1 MEVTKMKKMK
11 LSAALMISAGMLA
24 FCACGGKSTS
34 ETAAPAAKAA
44 ATAAPETT
52 AAPDTAAAPGTTAAP
67 DTTAAAEADTKW
79 PERAVS
85 IIVGA
90 NPGGGQDAS
99 ARLYAKYLSKY
110 TGQAFTV
117 TNISGGSGSIASS
130 QAKDSK
136 PDGYTILMS
145 HEALENNKASGTVD
159 FDYTSFDIG
168 GIGLTSKSQALI
180 TNGKKFKT
188 MDEMIEYAK
197 ANPGDII
204 AGTEWGGSSHQNLL
218 SVEACLGID
227 LDIVDGGTVGERTA
241 AMAGGHMDLQIASI
255 GNVADYIKT
264 GEFIPLIMFNDSV
277 IDTYSEY
284 PCSTDYGIDYVY
296 DKFYGLFLPKG
307 TDPAII
313 AKCNS
318 LVEQMV
324 ADPEFIAEAEALEL
338 IPGVIEDPETYLD
351 NALAHLIEYNKKYVI
366 Q

>member
-1 MEVTKMKKMK
+1 MRKAMKI
-11 LSAALMISAGMLA
+11 SAALLILTMLPTL
-24 FCACGGKSTS
+24 CACGGKTT
-34 ETAAPAAKAA
+34 TAQSK
-44 ATAAPETT
+44 APETT
-52 AAPDTAAAPGTTAAP
+52 AQASAAPAATEAP
-67 DTTAAAEADTKW
+67 ASAASEAPAGAAAETAW

-99 ARLYAKYLSKY
+99 ARLYAKYLTKY

-168 GIGLTSKSQALI
+168 GIALTSKSQALI

-188 MDEMIEYAK
+188 MEEMIEYAK
-197 ANPGDII
+197 ANPGKVI

-218 SVEACLGID
+218 SVEACLDID
-227 LDIVDGGTVGERTA
+227 LDIVDGGAVGERTA
-241 AMAGGHMDLQIASI
+241 AMAGGHMDLQVASV

-264 GEFIPLIMFNDSV
+264 GEFVVLVMFNDSV
-277 IDTYSEY
+277 IDAYSQY
-284 PCSTDYGIDYVY
+284 PCAADYNIDYVY
-296 DKFYGLFLPKG
+296 DKFYGLFFPQG
-307 TDPAII
+307 TDPAIL
-313 AKCNS
+313 AKCHD
-318 LVEQMV
+318 LVAQM
-324 ADPEFIAEAEALEL
+324 ADDPEFIAEAETLGL
-338 IPGVIEDPETYLD
+338 IPGVIEDEKTYLD
-351 NALAHLIEYNKKYVI
+351 TTLKHLIEYNQKYVI
-366 Q
+366 E

>member
-1 MEVTKMKKMK
+1 MRKTMKI
-11 LSAALMISAGMLA
+11 SAALLILA
-24 FCACGGKSTS
+24 MVPALCACQGK
-34 ETAAPAAKAA
+34 
-44 ATAAPETT
+44 TAAPETKAAETKAAETKAADSKAPEST
-52 AAPDTAAAPGTTAAP
+52 AAVSESAV
-67 DTTAAAEADTKW
+67 AETKW

-145 HEALENNKASGTVD
+145 HEAIENNKASGTVD

-168 GIGLTSKSQALI
+168 GIALTSKSQALI

-218 SVEACLGID
+218 SVEECLGID
-227 LDIVDGGTVGERTA
+227 LDIVDGGAVGERTA
-241 AMAGGHMDLQIASI
+241 AMAGGHMDLQVASI
-255 GNVADYIKT
+255 GNVADYIKK
-264 GEFIPLIMFNDSV
+264 GEFTALIMFNDSV
-277 IDTYSEY
+277 IDAYSEY
-284 PCSTDYGIDYVY
+284 PCATDYGIDYVY
-296 DKFYGLFLPKG
+296 NKFYGLFFPKG
-307 TDPAII
+307 TDPAIL
-313 AKCNS
+313 AKCHD
-318 LVEQMV
+318 LVEQMA

-338 IPGVIEDPETYLD
+338 IPDVIEDEETYLD
-351 NALAHLIEYNKKYVI
+351 NTLKHLIEYNEKYVI
-366 Q
+366 E

>member
-1 MEVTKMKKMK
+1 MEVTMMKKTMK
-11 LSAALMISAGMLA
+11 LSAALLIPAMMLSLS
-24 FCACGGKSTS
+24 ACGGK
-34 ETAAPAAKAA
+34 TAQ
-44 ATAAPETT
+44 PETT
-52 AAPDTAAAPGTTAAP
+52 APAGAAPKTETSADSASAASTTAAP
-67 DTTAAAEADTKW
+67 DTTAAAQDETAW

-168 GIGLTSKSQALI
+168 GIALTSKSQALI

-197 ANPGDII
+197 ANPGSII

-218 SVEACLGID
+218 SVEQCLGID
-227 LDIVDGGTVGERTA
+227 LDIVDGGAVGERTA
-241 AMAGGHMDLQIASI
+241 AMAGGHMDLQVASI

-264 GEFIPLIMFNDSV
+264 GEFTALIMFNDSV

-296 DKFYGLFLPKG
+296 DKFYGLFFPKG
-307 TDPAII
+307 TDPAIL
-313 AKCNS
+313 AKCHG
-318 LVEQMV
+318 LLEQMA
-324 ADPEFIAEAEALEL
+324 ADPEFIAEAQALEL
-338 IPGVIEDPETYLD
+338 VPGIIEDEETYLD
-351 NALAHLIEYNKKYVI
+351 NTLAHLIEYNKKYVI
-366 Q
+366 E